1 MFQLQLLDPDDGSGD
16 TVHVPGGGAEVDLVP
31 LVKPNRGRGL
41 GLEETIPRHGFRK
54 HPSRLNGAGIVRV
67 GVGED
72 GEDDIEAGL
81 LHNQARAGEL
91 HQGGDGRG
99 A

>member
-54 HPSRLNGAGIVRV
+54 HPSRLTGAGIVLV
-67 GVGED
+67 GSGKM
-72 GEDDIEAGL
+72 
-81 LHNQARAGEL
+81 
-91 HQGGDGRG
+91 GRTT
-99 A
+99 

>member
-41 GLEETIPRHGFRK
+41 GMEETIP
-54 HPSRLNGAGIVRV
+54 
-67 GVGED
+67 
-72 GEDDIEAGL
+72 
-81 LHNQARAGEL
+81 
-91 HQGGDGRG
+91 
-99 A
+99 